1 MSNQDWTS
9 KLQDQLAGYQES
21 VSHDLWAGIEQSLA
35 QKNIESVS
43 TNPQTIVSENSESID
58 LHVGS
63 EVQKNARV
71 LHDSSEAKKNA
82 RIVYFKRWS
91 AAAAAVALLGI
102 GGSYVYLH
110 QEDVE
115 KGNLQ
120 LASLSSPAVSADLQL
135 AASQPAPS
143 PVVSADLQSA
153 ASQPA
158 PSHVVSAD
166 LQSAASQPAPSH
178 VVSADLQSAASH
190 PAPSHAVS
198 VDLQSAASQPAP
210 SLVVS
215 ADLRLAASQPAPSLV
230 VSADLQSAA
239 SQKKKGNVL
248 EKESENEISLL
259 AENPEPAEP
268 VSEDKATDK
277 SSDYKALTRSTD
289 HHAAAYA
296 SQSYHFE
303 KNEEVSGWSMQL
315 YAENLTPSLG
325 GVNSD
330 ASGGYNDFSYGTMAE
345 PMPGVIPDPT
355 AGGIYGE
362 EYLLASYKAIQRKQ
376 QVNAKHHAPVSVGL
390 QVAFG
395 IAPRLSLSTGLVYTR
410 TSSDFYPY
418 APSSNYNVHQVLH
431 YVGLPVGLN
440 YEFWQSGGFHAYVMA
455 GAEADYNVKNDTEEE
470 GVKKENAKRD
480 RVQFSGKASLGAQ
493 YDITPKVGLYI
504 EPGAKYYFDNGS
516 HVENTFKDKKLN
528 FNLQFGLRF
537 NL

>member
-9 KLQDQLAGYQES
+9 KLQDQLADYQES

-43 TNPQTIVSENSESID
+43 TNPQTIASESSESAD
-58 LHVGS
+58 LHVGT
-63 EVQKNARV
+63 EAKKDARI

-91 AAAAAVALLGI
+91 AAAAVALLGI

-120 LASLSSPAVSADLQL
+120 LA
-135 AASQPAPS
+135 ASQSAPS
-143 PVVSADLQSA
+143 HVVSADLQSA

-178 VVSADLQSAASH
+178 VVSADLQFAASQSASS
-190 PAPSHAVS
+190 PVVS
-198 VDLQSAASQPAP
+198 ADLQSAASQPAP
-210 SLVVS
+210 SH
-215 ADLRLAASQPAPSLV
+215 A

-239 SQKKKGNVL
+239 SQKKTSDDVL
-248 EKESENEISLL
+248 KEESENEISLL
-259 AENPEPAEP
+259 AE
-268 VSEDKATDK
+268 K
-277 SSDYKALTRSTD
+277 SVHKVLTRSTD

-376 QVNAKHHAPVSVGL
+376 QGNAKHHAPVSVGL

-431 YVGLPVGLN
+431 YVGIPVGLN

-470 GVKKENAKRD
+470 GVKKEDAKRD
-480 RVQFSGKASLGAQ
+480 RVQLSGKASLGAQ

>member
-9 KLQDQLAGYQES
+9 KLQDQLADYQES

-35 QKNIESVS
+35 H
-43 TNPQTIVSENSESID
+43 SET
-58 LHVGS
+58 G
-63 EVQKNARV
+63 
-71 LHDSSEAKKNA
+71 KKA

-115 KGNLQ
+115 RGNLQ
-120 LASLSSPAVSADLQL
+120 LVASQPAPSHAVSADLQS

-143 PVVSADLQSA
+143 HVVSADLQSA
-153 ASQPA
+153 ASQSA

-178 VVSADLQSAASH
+178 VVSADLQSAAS
-190 PAPSHAVS
+190 
-198 VDLQSAASQPAP
+198 
-210 SLVVS
+210 
-215 ADLRLAASQPAPSLV
+215 
-230 VSADLQSAA
+230 
-239 SQKKKGNVL
+239 QKKASDDVL
-248 EKESENEISLL
+248 KEESENEISLL
-259 AENPEPAEP
+259 AE
-268 VSEDKATDK
+268 K
-277 SSDYKALTRSTD
+277 SDHKALTRSTD
-289 HHAAAYA
+289 NHAAAYA

-330 ASGGYNDFSYGTMAE
+330 ASGSYRDYSHGTMAE

-362 EYLLASYKAIQRKQ
+362 EYLLASYKAIQRSQ
-376 QVNAKHHAPVSVGL
+376 QGNAKHHAPVSVGL

-418 APSSNYNVHQVLH
+418 APSSSYNVHQVLH
-431 YVGLPVGLN
+431 YVGIPVGLN

>member
-35 QKNIESVS
+35 QNNIESVS
-43 TNPQTIVSENSESID
+43 SNPQTIVSESSESTD

-63 EVQKNARV
+63 EAKKNARV

-115 KGNLQ
+115 RGNLQ
-120 LASLSSPAVSADLQL
+120 LASLSSPAVSADLQ
-135 AASQPAPS
+135 S
-143 PVVSADLQSA
+143 
-153 ASQPA
+153 
-158 PSHVVSAD
+158 
-166 LQSAASQPAPSH
+166 
-178 VVSADLQSAASH
+178 
-190 PAPSHAVS
+190 
-198 VDLQSAASQPAP
+198 
-210 SLVVS
+210 
-215 ADLRLAASQPAPSLV
+215 AASQPAPSLV

-239 SQKKKGNVL
+239 SQSKMGNTLV
-248 EKESENEISLL
+248 EESENEISLL

-268 VSEDKATDK
+268 VSEDKATV
-277 SSDYKALTRSTD
+277 SSTDHKALTRSTD
-289 HHAAAYA
+289 HYAAAYA

-345 PMPGVIPDPT
+345 PLPGVIPDPT

-362 EYLLASYKAIQRKQ
+362 EYLLASYKAIQRNQ
-376 QVNAKHHAPVSVGL
+376 QVKAKHHAPVSVGL

-418 APSSNYNVHQVLH
+418 ASSSSYNVHQVLH
-431 YVGLPVGLN
+431 YVGIPVGLN

-480 RVQFSGKASLGAQ
+480 RVQLSGKASLGAQ

-504 EPGAKYYFDNGS
+504 EPGAKYYFDNRS

>member
-9 KLQDQLAGYQES
+9 KLQDQLADYQES

-43 TNPQTIVSENSESID
+43 TNPQAIASESSESTD

-63 EVQKNARV
+63 EAKKDARVLHDSSEAKKNARV

-115 KGNLQ
+115 KAHLQ
-120 LASLSSPAVSADLQL
+120 LASLS
-135 AASQPAPS
+135 S

-166 LQSAASQPAPSH
+166 LQSAASQPAPS
-178 VVSADLQSAASH
+178 
-190 PAPSHAVS
+190 
-198 VDLQSAASQPAP
+198 
-210 SLVVS
+210 
-215 ADLRLAASQPAPSLV
+215 LV

-239 SQKKKGNVL
+239 SQKKASDVL
-248 EKESENEISLL
+248 KKESENEISLL
-259 AENPEPAEP
+259 AE
-268 VSEDKATDK
+268 K
-277 SSDYKALTRSTD
+277 SDHKALTRSTD

-362 EYLLASYKAIQRKQ
+362 EYLLASYKAIQRNQ

-418 APSSNYNVHQVLH
+418 APGSSYNVHQVLH
-431 YVGLPVGLN
+431 YVGIPVGLN

>member
-35 QKNIESVS
+35 QNHIESVS
-43 TNPQTIVSENSESID
+43 SNLQTIASESTESAD

-63 EVQKNARV
+63 E
-71 LHDSSEAKKNA
+71 AKKDA

-120 LASLSSPAVSADLQL
+120 LASHAVS
-135 AASQPAPS
+135 PS
-143 PVVSADLQSA
+143 HAVSADLQSA
-153 ASQPA
+153 ASSVAVRQSA

-166 LQSAASQPAPSH
+166 LQSAASQSKMGNT
-178 VVSADLQSAASH
+178 
-190 PAPSHAVS
+190 
-198 VDLQSAASQPAP
+198 
-210 SLVVS
+210 LV
-215 ADLRLAASQPAPSLV
+215 
-230 VSADLQSAA
+230 
-239 SQKKKGNVL
+239 
-248 EKESENEISLL
+248 EESENEISLL
-259 AENPEPAEP
+259 AENSDLAEP
-268 VSEDKATDK
+268 VSEDKATD
-277 SSDYKALTRSTD
+277 SSTDHKALTRSTD

-330 ASGGYNDFSYGTMAE
+330 ASGSYRDYSHGMMAE
-345 PMPGVIPDPT
+345 PLPGVIPDPT

-362 EYLLASYKAIQRKQ
+362 EYLLASYKAIQRNQ
-376 QVNAKHHAPVSVGL
+376 QVKAKHHAPVSVGL

-431 YVGLPVGLN
+431 YVGIPVGLN
-440 YEFWQSGGFHAYVMA
+440 YEFWQSGGFHAYLMA

-480 RVQFSGKASLGAQ
+480 RVQLSGKASLGAQ

>member
-9 KLQDQLAGYQES
+9 KLQEQLAGYQES

-35 QKNIESVS
+35 QKNIESGS
-43 TNPQTIVSENSESID
+43 SNPQTIASESSESTD
-58 LHVGS
+58 LHVG
-63 EVQKNARV
+63 
-71 LHDSSEAKKNA
+71 SEAKKNA

-120 LASLSSPAVSADLQL
+120 LASLSSPAVSADLQS

-143 PVVSADLQSA
+143 HVV
-153 ASQPA
+153 
-158 PSHVVSAD
+158 SHVVSAD

-178 VVSADLQSAASH
+178 AVSHVVSADLQSAASQS
-190 PAPSHAVS
+190 APSHA
-198 VDLQSAASQPAP
+198 
-210 SLVVS
+210 
-215 ADLRLAASQPAPSLV
+215 

-239 SQKKKGNVL
+239 SQKKTSDDVL
-248 EKESENEISLL
+248 KEESENEISLL
-259 AENPEPAEP
+259 AE
-268 VSEDKATDK
+268 K
-277 SSDYKALTRSTD
+277 SDYKALTRSTD

-330 ASGGYNDFSYGTMAE
+330 ASGSYRDYSHGTMAE

-362 EYLLASYKAIQRKQ
+362 EYLLASYKAIQRNQ
-376 QVNAKHHAPVSVGL
+376 QGNAKHHAPVSVGL

-395 IAPRLSLSTGLVYTR
+395 ITPRLSLSTGLVYTR

-418 APSSNYNVHQVLH
+418 APGSSYNVHQVLH
-431 YVGLPVGLN
+431 YVGIPVGLN

>member
-35 QKNIESVS
+35 QNNIESVS
-43 TNPQTIVSENSESID
+43 SNPQTIVSESSESTD
-58 LHVGS
+58 LHVG
-63 EVQKNARV
+63 
-71 LHDSSEAKKNA
+71 SEAKKNA

-115 KGNLQ
+115 K
-120 LASLSSPAVSADLQL
+120 AHLQL

-143 PVVSADLQSA
+143 HVVSADLQSA

-178 VVSADLQSAASH
+178 VVSADLQSAAS
-190 PAPSHAVS
+190 
-198 VDLQSAASQPAP
+198 
-210 SLVVS
+210 
-215 ADLRLAASQPAPSLV
+215 
-230 VSADLQSAA
+230 
-239 SQKKKGNVL
+239 QKKMGNVL

-277 SSDYKALTRSTD
+277 SSDHKALTRSAD

-418 APSSNYNVHQVLH
+418 ALSSNYNVHQVLH
-431 YVGLPVGLN
+431 YVGIPVGLN

-470 GVKKENAKRD
+470 GVKKEDAKRD

>member
-9 KLQDQLAGYQES
+9 KLQDQLADYQES

-35 QKNIESVS
+35 QNNIESVS
-43 TNPQTIVSENSESID
+43 SNPQTIASESSESTD

-63 EVQKNARV
+63 EAKKDARV
-71 LHDSSEAKKNA
+71 LHDSSKVQKNA

-120 LASLSSPAVSADLQL
+120 LASLSSPAVSADLQS
-135 AASQPAPS
+135 AASQSAPS
-143 PVVSADLQSA
+143 HAVSADLQSA
-153 ASQPA
+153 ASSVAVRQSA
-158 PSHVVSAD
+158 PSHVVSSD
-166 LQSAASQPAPSH
+166 LQS
-178 VVSADLQSAASH
+178 
-190 PAPSHAVS
+190 
-198 VDLQSAASQPAP
+198 
-210 SLVVS
+210 
-215 ADLRLAASQPAPSLV
+215 AASQPAPSLV

-239 SQKKKGNVL
+239 SQPAPSHAVSADLQSAASQKKASDVL
-248 EKESENEISLL
+248 KKESENEISLL
-259 AENPEPAEP
+259 AE
-268 VSEDKATDK
+268 K
-277 SSDYKALTRSTD
+277 SDHKALTRSTD

-362 EYLLASYKAIQRKQ
+362 EYLLASYKAIQRNQ
-376 QVNAKHHAPVSVGL
+376 QGNAKHHAPVSVGL

-431 YVGLPVGLN
+431 YVGIPVGLN

>member
-35 QKNIESVS
+35 H
-43 TNPQTIVSENSESID
+43 SET
-58 LHVGS
+58 G
-63 EVQKNARV
+63 
-71 LHDSSEAKKNA
+71 KKD

-120 LASLSSPAVSADLQL
+120 LASHAVS
-135 AASQPAPS
+135 
-143 PVVSADLQSA
+143 
-153 ASQPA
+153 

-166 LQSAASQPAPSH
+166 LQSAASSVAVRQSAPSH
-178 VVSADLQSAASH
+178 VVSS
-190 PAPSHAVS
+190 
-198 VDLQSAASQPAP
+198 
-210 SLVVS
+210 
-215 ADLRLAASQPAPSLV
+215 
-230 VSADLQSAA
+230 DLQSAA
-239 SQKKKGNVL
+239 SQKKMGNVL
-248 EKESENEISLL
+248 GKESENEISLL

-268 VSEDKATDK
+268 VSEDKATV
-277 SSDYKALTRSTD
+277 SSTD
-289 HHAAAYA
+289 HKVLPRSTENHAAAYA

-330 ASGGYNDFSYGTMAE
+330 ASGDYNDFSYGTMAE

-362 EYLLASYKAIQRKQ
+362 EYLLASYKAIQRNQ
-376 QVNAKHHAPVSVGL
+376 QGNAKHHAPVSVGL

-418 APSSNYNVHQVLH
+418 ASSSSYNVHQVLH
-431 YVGLPVGLN
+431 YVGIPVGLN

>member
-35 QKNIESVS
+35 QKNIELGSS
-43 TNPQTIVSENSESID
+43 NLQTIASESSESAD
-58 LHVGS
+58 LHVG
-63 EVQKNARV
+63 
-71 LHDSSEAKKNA
+71 SEAKKNA
-82 RIVYFKRWS
+82 RVVYFKRWS

-115 KGNLQ
+115 RGNLQ
-120 LASLSSPAVSADLQL
+120 LASLSSPA
-135 AASQPAPS
+135 
-143 PVVSADLQSA
+143 
-153 ASQPA
+153 
-158 PSHVVSAD
+158 
-166 LQSAASQPAPSH
+166 
-178 VVSADLQSAASH
+178 VSADLQSAASH

-198 VDLQSAASQPAP
+198 ADLQSAASQPAP
-210 SLVVS
+210 SHAVS
-215 ADLRLAASQPAPSLV
+215 ADLQSAASQSAPSHV

-239 SQKKKGNVL
+239 SQSAPSHAVSADLQSAASQSKMGNTLV
-248 EKESENEISLL
+248 EESENEISLL
-259 AENPEPAEP
+259 AENSDPAEP
-268 VSEDKATDK
+268 VSEDKATD
-277 SSDYKALTRSTD
+277 SSTDHKALTRSTD
-289 HHAAAYA
+289 HYAAAYA

-362 EYLLASYKAIQRKQ
+362 EYLLASYKAIQRNQ
-376 QVNAKHHAPVSVGL
+376 QGKAKHHAPVSVGL

-431 YVGLPVGLN
+431 YVGIPVGLN

-470 GVKKENAKRD
+470 GVKKEDAKRD

>member
-9 KLQDQLAGYQES
+9 KLQDQLADYQES

-35 QKNIESVS
+35 QNNIESVS
-43 TNPQTIVSENSESID
+43 SNPQTIVSESSESTD
-58 LHVGS
+58 LHVG
-63 EVQKNARV
+63 
-71 LHDSSEAKKNA
+71 SEAKKNA

-120 LASLSSPAVSADLQL
+120 LASLSSPAVSADLQS
-135 AASQPAPS
+135 AVSQPAPS
-143 PVVSADLQSA
+143 HVVPSDLQSA

-166 LQSAASQPAPSH
+166 LQSAASK
-178 VVSADLQSAASH
+178 
-190 PAPSHAVS
+190 
-198 VDLQSAASQPAP
+198 
-210 SLVVS
+210 
-215 ADLRLAASQPAPSLV
+215 R
-230 VSADLQSAA
+230 
-239 SQKKKGNVL
+239 KMGNAL
-248 EKESENEISLL
+248 KEESENEISLL
-259 AENPEPAEP
+259 AENSDPAEP
-268 VSEDKATDK
+268 VSEDKATDSSTDHK
-277 SSDYKALTRSTD
+277 TLTRSSDHKVLTRSTD

-330 ASGGYNDFSYGTMAE
+330 ASGGYNDFSYGTVAE

-362 EYLLASYKAIQRKQ
+362 EYLLASYKAIQRNQ
-376 QVNAKHHAPVSVGL
+376 QGNAKHHAPVSVGL

-418 APSSNYNVHQVLH
+418 APGSSYNVHQVLH
-431 YVGLPVGLN
+431 YVGIPVGLN

-470 GVKKENAKRD
+470 GVKKEDAKRD

>member
-35 QKNIESVS
+35 QNNIESVS
-43 TNPQTIVSENSESID
+43 SNPQTIASESSESTD

-63 EVQKNARV
+63 EAKKDARV
-71 LHDSSEAKKNA
+71 LHDSSEVQKNA

-120 LASLSSPAVSADLQL
+120 LASHAVSPSHVVSPA
-135 AASQPAPS
+135 
-143 PVVSADLQSA
+143 VSADLQSA

-166 LQSAASQPAPSH
+166 LQSAASQPASSL
-178 VVSADLQSAASH
+178 VVSA
-190 PAPSHAVS
+190 
-198 VDLQSAASQPAP
+198 DLQSAASQPAP

-215 ADLRLAASQPAPSLV
+215 ADLQSAASQPAPSPVVSADLQSAASQPAPSLV

-239 SQKKKGNVL
+239 SQKKTSDVL
-248 EKESENEISLL
+248 KEESENEISLL
-259 AENPEPAEP
+259 AE
-268 VSEDKATDK
+268 K
-277 SSDYKALTRSTD
+277 SDYKALTRSAD

-362 EYLLASYKAIQRKQ
+362 EYLLASYKAIQRNQ
-376 QVNAKHHAPVSVGL
+376 QGNAKHHAPVSVGL

-431 YVGLPVGLN
+431 YVGIPVGLN

-455 GAEADYNVKNDTEEE
+455 GAEADYNVKNDTDED
-470 GVKKENAKRD
+470 GVKKEDAKRD

>member
-9 KLQDQLAGYQES
+9 KLQEQLAGYQEP

-35 QKNIESVS
+35 QNNIESVS
-43 TNPQTIVSENSESID
+43 SNPQTIASESSESTD
-58 LHVGS
+58 LHVGT
-63 EVQKNARV
+63 
-71 LHDSSEAKKNA
+71 EAKKNA

-120 LASLSSPAVSADLQL
+120 LAVSQPAPSHVVSADLQS
-135 AASQPAPS
+135 AASQPVPS
-143 PVVSADLQSA
+143 SVVSADLQSA

-166 LQSAASQPAPSH
+166 LQSAASQKK
-178 VVSADLQSAASH
+178 AS
-190 PAPSHAVS
+190 
-198 VDLQSAASQPAP
+198 D
-210 SLVVS
+210 
-215 ADLRLAASQPAPSLV
+215 
-230 VSADLQSAA
+230 
-239 SQKKKGNVL
+239 VL
-248 EKESENEISLL
+248 KKESENEISLL
-259 AENPEPAEP
+259 AE
-268 VSEDKATDK
+268 K
-277 SSDYKALTRSTD
+277 SDHKALTRSTD
-289 HHAAAYA
+289 HHAEAYA

-362 EYLLASYKAIQRKQ
+362 EYLLASYKAIQRSQ
-376 QVNAKHHAPVSVGL
+376 QGNAKHHAPVSVGL

-418 APSSNYNVHQVLH
+418 APSSSYNVHQVLH
-431 YVGLPVGLN
+431 YVGIPVGLN

>member
-9 KLQDQLAGYQES
+9 KLQDQLADYQEP

-43 TNPQTIVSENSESID
+43 SIPQTIVPESSESAD
-58 LHVGS
+58 LHVG
-63 EVQKNARV
+63 
-71 LHDSSEAKKNA
+71 SEAKKNA
-82 RIVYFKRWS
+82 RIIYFKRWS

-120 LASLSSPAVSADLQL
+120 LASLSSPAVSADLQS
-135 AASQPAPS
+135 AASQSAPS
-143 PVVSADLQSA
+143 HVVSSDLQSA

-158 PSHVVSAD
+158 SSHVVSAD
-166 LQSAASQPAPSH
+166 LQST
-178 VVSADLQSAASH
+178 
-190 PAPSHAVS
+190 
-198 VDLQSAASQPAP
+198 
-210 SLVVS
+210 
-215 ADLRLAASQPAPSLV
+215 ASQPAPSLV

-239 SQKKKGNVL
+239 SQKKTSDVL
-248 EKESENEISLL
+248 KEESENEISLL
-259 AENPEPAEP
+259 AE
-268 VSEDKATDK
+268 K
-277 SSDYKALTRSTD
+277 SDYKALTRSTD

-362 EYLLASYKAIQRKQ
+362 EYLLASYKAIQRNQ
-376 QVNAKHHAPVSVGL
+376 LVNAKHHAPVSVGL

-395 IAPRLSLSTGLVYTR
+395 IAPRLSLSAGLVYTR

-418 APSSNYNVHQVLH
+418 APGSSYNVHQVLH
-431 YVGLPVGLN
+431 YVGIPVGLN

>member
-9 KLQDQLAGYQES
+9 KLQDQLVGYQES

-43 TNPQTIVSENSESID
+43 SNPQTIVSESSEAAD

-63 EVQKNARV
+63 EVKKNARV
-71 LHDSSEAKKNA
+71 LHDSSEVQKNA

-143 PVVSADLQSA
+143 
-153 ASQPA
+153 
-158 PSHVVSAD
+158 H
-166 LQSAASQPAPSH
+166 
-178 VVSADLQSAASH
+178 
-190 PAPSHAVS
+190 
-198 VDLQSAASQPAP
+198 
-210 SLVVS
+210 
-215 ADLRLAASQPAPSLV
+215 V

-239 SQKKKGNVL
+239 SQKKTSDDVL
-248 EKESENEISLL
+248 KEESENEISLL
-259 AENPEPAEP
+259 AE
-268 VSEDKATDK
+268 K
-277 SSDYKALTRSTD
+277 SDHKALTRSTD

-330 ASGGYNDFSYGTMAE
+330 VSGGYNDFSYGTMAE

-362 EYLLASYKAIQRKQ
+362 EYLLASYKAIQRNQ
-376 QVNAKHHAPVSVGL
+376 QGNAKHHAPVSVGL

-431 YVGLPVGLN
+431 YVGIPVGLN

-470 GVKKENAKRD
+470 GVKKEDAKRD

>member
-43 TNPQTIVSENSESID
+43 SNPQTIASESSESTD

-63 EVQKNARV
+63 EAKKDARV
-71 LHDSSEAKKNA
+71 LHDSSKVQKNA

-115 KGNLQ
+115 RGN
-120 LASLSSPAVSADLQL
+120 LQL
-135 AASQPAPS
+135 AASQS
-143 PVVSADLQSA
+143 
-153 ASQPA
+153 A

-166 LQSAASQPAPSH
+166 LQSAASQPAPS
-178 VVSADLQSAASH
+178 
-190 PAPSHAVS
+190 P
-198 VDLQSAASQPAP
+198 
-210 SLVVS
+210 
-215 ADLRLAASQPAPSLV
+215 V

-268 VSEDKATDK
+268 VSEDKATV
-277 SSDYKALTRSTD
+277 SSTDHKALTRSTD

-395 IAPRLSLSTGLVYTR
+395 IAPRLSLSTGMVYTR

-418 APSSNYNVHQVLH
+418 ASSSSYNVHQVLH
-431 YVGLPVGLN
+431 YVGIPVGLN

>member
-35 QKNIESVS
+35 QNNIESVS
-43 TNPQTIVSENSESID
+43 SNPQTIVSESSESTD
-58 LHVGS
+58 LHVG
-63 EVQKNARV
+63 
-71 LHDSSEAKKNA
+71 SEAKKNA

-120 LASLSSPAVSADLQL
+120 MASLSSPA
-135 AASQPAPS
+135 
-143 PVVSADLQSA
+143 VSADLQSA

-158 PSHVVSAD
+158 PSHIVSAD
-166 LQSAASQPAPSH
+166 LQSAASQSAPSH
-178 VVSADLQSAASH
+178 AVSADLQSAASKRKMGN
-190 PAPSHAVS
+190 A
-198 VDLQSAASQPAP
+198 
-210 SLVVS
+210 LV
-215 ADLRLAASQPAPSLV
+215 
-230 VSADLQSAA
+230 
-239 SQKKKGNVL
+239 
-248 EKESENEISLL
+248 EESENEISLL
-259 AENPEPAEP
+259 AENSDPAEP
-268 VSEDKATDK
+268 VSEDKATDSSTDHK
-277 SSDYKALTRSTD
+277 TLTRSSDHKVLTRSTD
-289 HHAAAYA
+289 NHAAAYA

-330 ASGGYNDFSYGTMAE
+330 ASGSYRDYSHGTMAE

-362 EYLLASYKAIQRKQ
+362 EYLLASYKAIQRNQ

-431 YVGLPVGLN
+431 YVGIPVGLN

>member
-43 TNPQTIVSENSESID
+43 TNPQTIVSESSESTD
-58 LHVGS
+58 LHVG
-63 EVQKNARV
+63 
-71 LHDSSEAKKNA
+71 SEAKKNA

-120 LASLSSPAVSADLQL
+120 LASHAVSPSHVVSPSHAVSADLQS
-135 AASQPAPS
+135 AASSVAVNQGSPS
-143 PVVSADLQSA
+143 HVVSADLQSA
-153 ASQPA
+153 ASSVA
-158 PSHVVSAD
+158 VNHGSPSHVVSAD
-166 LQSAASQPAPSH
+166 LQSAASQKKMGNA
-178 VVSADLQSAASH
+178 
-190 PAPSHAVS
+190 
-198 VDLQSAASQPAP
+198 
-210 SLVVS
+210 LVEE
-215 ADLRLAASQPAPSLV
+215 
-230 VSADLQSAA
+230 
-239 SQKKKGNVL
+239 N
-248 EKESENEISLL
+248 ENEISLL
-259 AENPEPAEP
+259 AENSDPAES
-268 VSEDKATDK
+268 VSEDKATD
-277 SSDYKALTRSTD
+277 SSTDHKVLTRSSD
-289 HHAAAYA
+289 HKVLPRSTNNHAAAYA

-362 EYLLASYKAIQRKQ
+362 EYLLASYKAIQRNQ
-376 QVNAKHHAPVSVGL
+376 QGNAKHHAPVSVGL

-431 YVGLPVGLN
+431 YVGIPVGLN
-440 YEFWQSGGFHAYVMA
+440 YEFWQTGGFHAYVMA

-470 GVKKENAKRD
+470 GVKKEDAKRD

>member
-35 QKNIESVS
+35 QNNIESVS
-43 TNPQTIVSENSESID
+43 SNPQTIVSESSESAD
-58 LHVGS
+58 LHVG
-63 EVQKNARV
+63 
-71 LHDSSEAKKNA
+71 SEAKKNA

-120 LASLSSPAVSADLQL
+120 LA
-135 AASQPAPS
+135 
-143 PVVSADLQSA
+143 

-158 PSHVVSAD
+158 PSHVVS
-166 LQSAASQPAPSH
+166 
-178 VVSADLQSAASH
+178 
-190 PAPSHAVS
+190 
-198 VDLQSAASQPAP
+198 VDLQ
-210 SLVVS
+210 
-215 ADLRLAASQPAPSLV
+215 LAASQPAPSLV

-239 SQKKKGNVL
+239 SQSAPSHAVSADLQSAASQKKTSDDVL
-248 EKESENEISLL
+248 KEESENEISLL
-259 AENPEPAEP
+259 AEN
-268 VSEDKATDK
+268 
-277 SSDYKALTRSTD
+277 SDHKALTRSTD

-362 EYLLASYKAIQRKQ
+362 EYLLASYKAIQRNQ
-376 QVNAKHHAPVSVGL
+376 QGNAKHHAPVSVGL

-431 YVGLPVGLN
+431 YVGIPVGLN

>member
-43 TNPQTIVSENSESID
+43 SNPQTIASESSESTD

-63 EVQKNARV
+63 EAKKNARV
-71 LHDSSEAKKNA
+71 LHDSSKVQKNA

-120 LASLSSPAVSADLQL
+120 LA
-135 AASQPAPS
+135 ASQS
-143 PVVSADLQSA
+143 
-153 ASQPA
+153 
-158 PSHVVSAD
+158 
-166 LQSAASQPAPSH
+166 
-178 VVSADLQSAASH
+178 
-190 PAPSHAVS
+190 APSHA
-198 VDLQSAASQPAP
+198 
-210 SLVVS
+210 
-215 ADLRLAASQPAPSLV
+215 

-239 SQKKKGNVL
+239 SQKKASDVL
-248 EKESENEISLL
+248 KKESENEISLL
-259 AENPEPAEP
+259 AE
-268 VSEDKATDK
+268 K
-277 SSDYKALTRSTD
+277 SDHKALTRSTD

-362 EYLLASYKAIQRKQ
+362 EYLLASYKAIQRNQ
-376 QVNAKHHAPVSVGL
+376 QGNAKHHAPVSVGL

-431 YVGLPVGLN
+431 YVGIPVGLN

>member
-9 KLQDQLAGYQES
+9 KLQEQLADYQES

-43 TNPQTIVSENSESID
+43 SNPQTIASESSESAD

-63 EVQKNARV
+63 EAKKNARV

-120 LASLSSPAVSADLQL
+120 LA
-135 AASQPAPS
+135 ASQS
-143 PVVSADLQSA
+143 
-153 ASQPA
+153 A

-166 LQSAASQPAPSH
+166 LQS
-178 VVSADLQSAASH
+178 
-190 PAPSHAVS
+190 
-198 VDLQSAASQPAP
+198 
-210 SLVVS
+210 
-215 ADLRLAASQPAPSLV
+215 AASQPAPSLV

-239 SQKKKGNVL
+239 SQSAPSHVVSADLQSAASQSKMGNTLV
-248 EKESENEISLL
+248 EESENEISLL
-259 AENPEPAEP
+259 AENSDPAEP
-268 VSEDKATDK
+268 VSEDKATV
-277 SSDYKALTRSTD
+277 SSTDHKALTRSTD
-289 HHAAAYA
+289 HYAAAYA

-362 EYLLASYKAIQRKQ
+362 EYLLASYKAIQRNQ
-376 QVNAKHHAPVSVGL
+376 QGNAKHHAPVSVGL

-431 YVGLPVGLN
+431 YVGIPVGLN

>member
-35 QKNIESVS
+35 QNNIESVS
-43 TNPQTIVSENSESID
+43 SNPQTIASESSESTD

-63 EVQKNARV
+63 EAKKDARV
-71 LHDSSEAKKNA
+71 LHDSSKVQKNA

-115 KGNLQ
+115 RGNLQ
-120 LASLSSPAVSADLQL
+120 LASHAVS
-135 AASQPAPS
+135 PS
-143 PVVSADLQSA
+143 HAVSVSHVVSADLQSA
-153 ASQPA
+153 ASSVAVRQSAPSHVVSSDLQSTASSVAVRQSA

-166 LQSAASQPAPSH
+166 LQSAASQSKMGNT
-178 VVSADLQSAASH
+178 
-190 PAPSHAVS
+190 
-198 VDLQSAASQPAP
+198 
-210 SLVVS
+210 LV
-215 ADLRLAASQPAPSLV
+215 
-230 VSADLQSAA
+230 
-239 SQKKKGNVL
+239 
-248 EKESENEISLL
+248 EESENEISLL

-289 HHAAAYA
+289 HHTAAYA

-303 KNEEVSGWSMQL
+303 KYEEVSGWSMQL

-390 QVAFG
+390 QVAFV

-431 YVGLPVGLN
+431 YVGIPVGLN

-455 GAEADYNVKNDTEEE
+455 GAEADYNVKNDTDEE
-470 GVKKENAKRD
+470 GVKKEDAKRD

>member
-35 QKNIESVS
+35 QNNIESGS
-43 TNPQTIVSENSESID
+43 SNPQTIASESSESTD

-63 EVQKNARV
+63 EAKKDARV
-71 LHDSSEAKKNA
+71 LHDSSEAKKDA

-120 LASLSSPAVSADLQL
+120 LASLSSPAVSADLQS

-158 PSHVVSAD
+158 PS
-166 LQSAASQPAPSH
+166 
-178 VVSADLQSAASH
+178 
-190 PAPSHAVS
+190 
-198 VDLQSAASQPAP
+198 
-210 SLVVS
+210 
-215 ADLRLAASQPAPSLV
+215 LV

-239 SQKKKGNVL
+239 SQKKMGNVL

-345 PMPGVIPDPT
+345 PMLGVIPDPT

-362 EYLLASYKAIQRKQ
+362 EYLLASYKAIQRNQ
-376 QVNAKHHAPVSVGL
+376 QGNAKHHAPVSVGL

-395 IAPRLSLSTGLVYTR
+395 IAPRLSLSTGMVYTR

-418 APSSNYNVHQVLH
+418 APGSSYNVHQVLH
-431 YVGLPVGLN
+431 YVGIPVGLN

>member
-35 QKNIESVS
+35 QNNIESVS
-43 TNPQTIVSENSESID
+43 ANLQKIVSESSESAE
-58 LHVGS
+58 LHVG
-63 EVQKNARV
+63 
-71 LHDSSEAKKNA
+71 SEAKKNA

-115 KGNLQ
+115 RGNLQ
-120 LASLSSPAVSADLQL
+120 LASLSSPAVSADLQ
-135 AASQPAPS
+135 
-143 PVVSADLQSA
+143 SA

-158 PSHVVSAD
+158 SSHVVSAD
-166 LQSAASQPAPSH
+166 LQST
-178 VVSADLQSAASH
+178 
-190 PAPSHAVS
+190 
-198 VDLQSAASQPAP
+198 
-210 SLVVS
+210 
-215 ADLRLAASQPAPSLV
+215 ASQPAPSLV

-239 SQKKKGNVL
+239 SQSKMGNTLV
-248 EKESENEISLL
+248 EESENEISLL
-259 AENPEPAEP
+259 AEDPEPAEP

-362 EYLLASYKAIQRKQ
+362 EYLLASYKAIQRNQ
-376 QVNAKHHAPVSVGL
+376 QGKAKHHAPVSVGL

-395 IAPRLSLSTGLVYTR
+395 IAPRLSLSTGMVYTR

-418 APSSNYNVHQVLH
+418 APSSSYNVHQVLH
-431 YVGLPVGLN
+431 YVGIPVGLN

-455 GAEADYNVKNDTEEE
+455 GAEADYNVKNDTDED
-470 GVKKENAKRD
+470 GTKKEDAKRD

>member
-35 QKNIESVS
+35 QNNIELGSS
-43 TNPQTIVSENSESID
+43 NPQTIASESSESTD

-63 EVQKNARV
+63 EAQKNARI

-91 AAAAAVALLGI
+91 AAAAAVVLLGI

-110 QEDVE
+110 QENVE

-120 LASLSSPAVSADLQL
+120 LASHAVSPSHAVSA
-135 AASQPAPS
+135 SH
-143 PVVSADLQSA
+143 VVSADLQSA
-153 ASQPA
+153 ASSVAASLSAPSHVVSSDLQSTASSVAVRQSA

-166 LQSAASQPAPSH
+166 LQSAASQSKMGNI
-178 VVSADLQSAASH
+178 
-190 PAPSHAVS
+190 
-198 VDLQSAASQPAP
+198 
-210 SLVVS
+210 LV
-215 ADLRLAASQPAPSLV
+215 
-230 VSADLQSAA
+230 
-239 SQKKKGNVL
+239 
-248 EKESENEISLL
+248 EESENEISLL
-259 AENPEPAEP
+259 AENSDPAEP
-268 VSEDKATDK
+268 VSGDKATV
-277 SSDYKALTRSTD
+277 SSTDHKALTRSTD

-418 APSSNYNVHQVLH
+418 APGSSYNVHQVLH
-431 YVGLPVGLN
+431 YVGIPVGLN

-470 GVKKENAKRD
+470 GVKKEDAKRD

>member
-9 KLQDQLAGYQES
+9 KLQEQLADYQES

-35 QKNIESVS
+35 QNNIESGS
-43 TNPQTIVSENSESID
+43 SNPQTIVSESSESAD
-58 LHVGS
+58 LHVGT
-63 EVQKNARV
+63 
-71 LHDSSEAKKNA
+71 EAKKNA

-120 LASLSSPAVSADLQL
+120 LASLSSPAVSADSHIVSADLQS

-143 PVVSADLQSA
+143 HIVSADLQSA

-178 VVSADLQSAASH
+178 VVSADLQSAAS
-190 PAPSHAVS
+190 
-198 VDLQSAASQPAP
+198 
-210 SLVVS
+210 
-215 ADLRLAASQPAPSLV
+215 
-230 VSADLQSAA
+230 
-239 SQKKKGNVL
+239 QKKASDDVL
-248 EKESENEISLL
+248 KEESENEISLL
-259 AENPEPAEP
+259 AE
-268 VSEDKATDK
+268 K
-277 SSDYKALTRSTD
+277 SDHKALTRSTD

-362 EYLLASYKAIQRKQ
+362 EYLLASYKAIQRNQ
-376 QVNAKHHAPVSVGL
+376 QGNAKHHAPVSVGL

-431 YVGLPVGLN
+431 YVGIPVGLN

-470 GVKKENAKRD
+470 GVKKEDAKRD
-480 RVQFSGKASLGAQ
+480 RVQLSGKASLGAQ

>member
-35 QKNIESVS
+35 QNNIESVS
-43 TNPQTIVSENSESID
+43 SNPQTIVSESSESTD
-58 LHVGS
+58 LHVG
-63 EVQKNARV
+63 
-71 LHDSSEAKKNA
+71 SEAKKNA

-115 KGNLQ
+115 RGNLQ
-120 LASLSSPAVSADLQL
+120 MASLSSPAVSADLQ
-135 AASQPAPS
+135 
-143 PVVSADLQSA
+143 SA
-153 ASQPA
+153 ASQSA

-166 LQSAASQPAPSH
+166 LQSAAFQPAPSH
-178 VVSADLQSAASH
+178 AVSADLQSAASKRKMGNT
-190 PAPSHAVS
+190 
-198 VDLQSAASQPAP
+198 
-210 SLVVS
+210 LV
-215 ADLRLAASQPAPSLV
+215 
-230 VSADLQSAA
+230 
-239 SQKKKGNVL
+239 
-248 EKESENEISLL
+248 EESENEISLL
-259 AENPEPAEP
+259 AENSDPAEP
-268 VSEDKATDK
+268 VSEDKATDS
-277 SSDYKALTRSTD
+277 SSDHKALTRSTD
-289 HHAAAYA
+289 NHAAAYA

-330 ASGGYNDFSYGTMAE
+330 ASGSYRDYSHGTMAE

-362 EYLLASYKAIQRKQ
+362 EYLLASYKAIQRNQ
-376 QVNAKHHAPVSVGL
+376 QGNAKHHAPVSVGL

-418 APSSNYNVHQVLH
+418 APGSSYNVHQVLH
-431 YVGLPVGLN
+431 YVGIPVGLN

>member
-9 KLQDQLAGYQES
+9 KLQDQLADYQEP

-43 TNPQTIVSENSESID
+43 SIPQKIVSESSESVD
-58 LHVGS
+58 LHVG
-63 EVQKNARV
+63 
-71 LHDSSEAKKNA
+71 SEAKKNA
-82 RIVYFKRWS
+82 RIIYFKRWS

-120 LASLSSPAVSADLQL
+120 LASHAVSPSHAVSADLQS
-135 AASQPAPS
+135 AASSVAVNQGSPS
-143 PVVSADLQSA
+143 HVVSADLQSA
-153 ASQPA
+153 ASSVA
-158 PSHVVSAD
+158 VNHGSPSHVVSAD
-166 LQSAASQPAPSH
+166 LQSAASQSKMGNT
-178 VVSADLQSAASH
+178 
-190 PAPSHAVS
+190 
-198 VDLQSAASQPAP
+198 
-210 SLVVS
+210 LV
-215 ADLRLAASQPAPSLV
+215 
-230 VSADLQSAA
+230 
-239 SQKKKGNVL
+239 
-248 EKESENEISLL
+248 EESENEISLL
-259 AENPEPAEP
+259 AENSDPSEP
-268 VSEDKATDK
+268 VSEDKATDSSTDYK
-277 SSDYKALTRSTD
+277 TLTRSSDHKVLTRSTD
-289 HHAAAYA
+289 NHAAAYA

-345 PMPGVIPDPT
+345 PMPGVIPDP
-355 AGGIYGE
+355 AVGGIYGE

-418 APSSNYNVHQVLH
+418 APSSSYNVHQVLH
-431 YVGLPVGLN
+431 YVGIPVGLN

-455 GAEADYNVKNDTEEE
+455 GAEADYNVKNDTDEE
-470 GVKKENAKRD
+470 GVKKEDAKRD

>member
-43 TNPQTIVSENSESID
+43 SNPQTIASESSESTD

-63 EVQKNARV
+63 EAKKNARV
-71 LHDSSEAKKNA
+71 LHDSSKVQKNA

-120 LASLSSPAVSADLQL
+120 LASLSSPAVSADLQ
-135 AASQPAPS
+135 
-143 PVVSADLQSA
+143 SA

-158 PSHVVSAD
+158 PSHVVS
-166 LQSAASQPAPSH
+166 
-178 VVSADLQSAASH
+178 V
-190 PAPSHAVS
+190 
-198 VDLQSAASQPAP
+198 
-210 SLVVS
+210 
-215 ADLRLAASQPAPSLV
+215 
-230 VSADLQSAA
+230 DLQSAA

-296 SQSYHFE
+296 SQSYHFK

-376 QVNAKHHAPVSVGL
+376 QGNAKHHAPVSVGL

-418 APSSNYNVHQVLH
+418 ASSSSYNVHQVLH
-431 YVGLPVGLN
+431 YVGIPVGLN

-470 GVKKENAKRD
+470 GVKKEDAKRD

>member
-9 KLQDQLAGYQES
+9 KLQEQLADYQEP

-43 TNPQTIVSENSESID
+43 ANLQKIDSENSESSE

-63 EVQKNARV
+63 EAKKNARV

-120 LASLSSPAVSADLQL
+120 LASHAVS
-135 AASQPAPS
+135 PS
-143 PVVSADLQSA
+143 HVVSPSHAVSADLQSA
-153 ASQPA
+153 ASSVA
-158 PSHVVSAD
+158 VNYGSPSHVVSAD
-166 LQSAASQPAPSH
+166 LQSAASQSKMGNA
-178 VVSADLQSAASH
+178 
-190 PAPSHAVS
+190 
-198 VDLQSAASQPAP
+198 
-210 SLVVS
+210 LV
-215 ADLRLAASQPAPSLV
+215 
-230 VSADLQSAA
+230 
-239 SQKKKGNVL
+239 
-248 EKESENEISLL
+248 EESENEISLL
-259 AENPEPAEP
+259 AENSDPAEP
-268 VSEDKATDK
+268 VSEDKATD
-277 SSDYKALTRSTD
+277 SSTDHKTLTRSTD
-289 HHAAAYA
+289 NHAAAYA

-345 PMPGVIPDPT
+345 PMPGVIPDPA

-395 IAPRLSLSTGLVYTR
+395 IAPRLSLSTGMVYTR

-418 APSSNYNVHQVLH
+418 APSSSYNVHQVLH
-431 YVGLPVGLN
+431 YVGIPVGLN

-455 GAEADYNVKNDTEEE
+455 GAEADYNVKNDTDEE
-470 GVKKENAKRD
+470 GVKKKDAKRD

-493 YDITPKVGLYI
+493 YDMTPKVGLYI

>member
-43 TNPQTIVSENSESID
+43 TNPQTIASENSESTD

-63 EVQKNARV
+63 EAKKDARV

-120 LASLSSPAVSADLQL
+120 LASLSSPAVSADLQ
-135 AASQPAPS
+135 
-143 PVVSADLQSA
+143 SA
-153 ASQPA
+153 AS
-158 PSHVVSAD
+158 
-166 LQSAASQPAPSH
+166 ASVAMNQGT
-178 VVSADLQSAASH
+178 
-190 PAPSHAVS
+190 
-198 VDLQSAASQPAP
+198 
-210 SLVVS
+210 
-215 ADLRLAASQPAPSLV
+215 PSLV

-296 SQSYHFE
+296 SQSYHFK

-376 QVNAKHHAPVSVGL
+376 QGNAKHHAPVSVGL

-418 APSSNYNVHQVLH
+418 ASSSSYNVHQVLH
-431 YVGLPVGLN
+431 YVGIPVGLN

-470 GVKKENAKRD
+470 GVKKEDAKRD

>member
-35 QKNIESVS
+35 QNNIESGS
-43 TNPQTIVSENSESID
+43 SNPQTIASESSESTD

-63 EVQKNARV
+63 EAKKDARV
-71 LHDSSEAKKNA
+71 LHDSSEAKKDA

-120 LASLSSPAVSADLQL
+120 LASLSSPAVSADLQ
-135 AASQPAPS
+135 S
-143 PVVSADLQSA
+143 
-153 ASQPA
+153 
-158 PSHVVSAD
+158 
-166 LQSAASQPAPSH
+166 
-178 VVSADLQSAASH
+178 
-190 PAPSHAVS
+190 
-198 VDLQSAASQPAP
+198 
-210 SLVVS
+210 
-215 ADLRLAASQPAPSLV
+215 AASQPAPSLV

-239 SQKKKGNVL
+239 SQKKMGNVL

-303 KNEEVSGWSMQL
+303 KNKEVSGWSMQL

-418 APSSNYNVHQVLH
+418 APGSSYNVHQVLH
-431 YVGLPVGLN
+431 YVGIPVGLN